1 MVLYFFL
8 FYIFLFG
15 QFNFFQN
22 LFKPEINICL
32 EENLN
37 RGQFQIKGK
46 NNKIENYP
54 TFYDKEDIKG
64 KVILSINTKDFE
76 HKNIKIL
83 LQGLILE
90 RKSLINSK
98 TTEFLHSEI
107 ILEKPG
113 VFKEENLIYEFE
125 FKNVEKK
132 YETYRGEL
140 ITVKYLVIFIIET
153 KLRNMKYEK
162 EFVVINPINEK
173 MLNKEQ
179 KLRYKIEND
188 KIKFLIDIPFKNIDF
203 KGVIPGI
210 ITIKKLNNHKI
221 DSIMI
226 QIIKRENINSS
237 EKEKLH
243 KSITIGTFEVL
254 DGEIIEKEKIPFRI
268 FLSSYSLTPSYFNLE
283 KLYSIN
289 YYMAIIIS
297 DNEGNKFSDV
307 KEINLFRI
315 IPEKK
320 IESKYSDFVTAN
332 LNYELNKSE
341 NYFYGTDAEE
351 S

>member
-1 MVLYFFL
+1 M
-8 FYIFLFG
+8 
-15 QFNFFQN
+15 
-22 LFKPEINICL
+22 
-32 EENLN
+32 
-37 RGQFQIKGK
+37 
-46 NNKIENYP
+46 
-54 TFYDKEDIKG
+54 
-64 KVILSINTKDFE
+64 
-76 HKNIKIL
+76 L
-83 LQGLILE
+83 LQGVIIEKKNLIQ
-90 RKSLINSK
+90 SK
-98 TTEFLHSEI
+98 ITEFLHSEI

-125 FKNVEKK
+125 FKEIEKK

-140 ITVKYLVIFIIET
+140 ITVKYSVIFIIET

-162 EFVVINPINEK
+162 EFVVINPIEEK

-210 ITIKKLNNHKI
+210 ITIKKLNNQNI

-226 QIIKRENINSS
+226 QIIKRENINTL
-237 EKEKLH
+237 EKEKLP
-243 KSITIGTFEVL
+243 KPTIIASFEVL
-254 DGEIIEKEKIPFRI
+254 DGEIIEKEKIPFRL
-268 FLSSYSLTPSYFNLE
+268 FLSAYSLTPSYFNIE

-289 YYMAIIIS
+289 YYIAIIIS
-297 DNEGNKFSDV
+297 DNEGNKFSEI

-315 IPEKK
+315 ITEQK
-320 IESKYSDFVTAN
+320 IENKYSDFVTAN
-332 LNYELNKSE
+332 LYYELNKNE
-341 NYFYGTDAEE
+341 KYFYGTDADE

>member
-1 MVLYFFL
+1 MIY
-8 FYIFLFG
+8 
-15 QFNFFQN
+15 
-22 LFKPEINICL
+22 
-32 EENLN
+32 
-37 RGQFQIKGK
+37 
-46 NNKIENYP
+46 
-54 TFYDKEDIKG
+54 
-64 KVILSINTKDFE
+64 
-76 HKNIKIL
+76 
-83 LQGLILE
+83 
-90 RKSLINSK
+90 SK
-98 TTEFLHSEI
+98 TTEFLNSEI

-320 IESKYSDFVTAN
+320 IENKYSDFVTAN

-341 NYFYGTDAEE
+341 KYFYGTDAEE